1 MMQPRNIIAS
11 VLVLVVV
18 LGGALVL
25 TKDDNKNSMNDNQQD
40 AYNQNDQQQADQNG
54 GVNQPADT
62 GSVTQEVRKI
72 TIKTAKGE
80 IKLELYPKVAP
91 KTVEN
96 FITLTQKGFYNNLI
110 FHRVV
115 PGFVI
120 QGGDPLGNGTGGPG
134 YQFEDEINPR
144 SLGLP
149 DSLIKEYENDGYVY
163 NYSLTSLPNEVGSLS
178 MANAGPNTNGSQF
191 FIITDTPQPHLNG
204 RHTVFGKVVSGMDVV
219 KKIQQGDKMEL
230 VTVTQ

>member
-18 LGGALVL
+18 LGGILVL
-25 TKDDNKNSMNDNQQD
+25 TKGDNKTSMNDNQQD
-40 AYNQNDQQQADQNG
+40 AYGQNNQQTGQNN

-62 GSVTQEVRKI
+62 TPVTQEVRKV
-72 TIKTAKGE
+72 TIKTQRGE

-96 FITLTQKGFYNNLI
+96 FITLTQKGFYNNLT

-149 DSLIKEYENDGYVY
+149 DSLIKEYESDGYVY
-163 NYSLTSLPNEVGSLS
+163 NYLLTSLPNEVGSLS

-191 FIITDTPQPHLNG
+191 FIITDTVQPHLNG
-204 RHTVFGKVVSGMDVV
+204 RHTVFGRVVSGMDVV
-219 KKIQQGDKMEL
+219 KKIQQGDKMES
-230 VTVTQ
+230 VVVTQ